1 MKLAQHTGL
10 LPSSSVQFSSL
21 RYLCAQKSPYV
32 LHPISH
38 QPHYILHVLSCPLSQ
53 SKRMCPLPSNT
64 DGLKV
69 TSSPLA
75 SPPCQ
80 WGPHRTLMPASAVMP
95 AIALVG
101 LLCRG
106 WWGGG
111 GLGKDRIADLAV
123 CTLSASRPCQWG
135 PHRALMPTSAVI
147 AYVALICSSC
157 CGWWGSR
164 QRP

>member
-10 LPSSSVQFSSL
+10 LPSSSIQFSSL

-38 QPHYILHVLSCPLSQ
+38 QPHYILHILSCPLSQ

-69 TSSPLA
+69 TSSPSA

-80 WGPHRTLMPASAVMP
+80 WGPHRTLMPASAVM
-95 AIALVG
+95 AAFALVG
-101 LLCRG
+101 LLCCG

-111 GLGKDRIADLAV
+111 
-123 CTLSASRPCQWG
+123 SW
-135 PHRALMPTSAVI
+135 
-147 AYVALICSSC
+147 
-157 CGWWGSR
+157 
-164 QRP
+164 QRPYSCFSCVHSLGLPALPVRVSQSPHAHFRCHCLCCPHLFIMLWLVGV